1 MFSQLTESSLK
12 NKRLQLSLPHCHKLV
27 RWWWQQHEA
36 PCWALIGLL
45 SLLVSG
51 WRHRLRIVIS
61 LWLSPYRIC
70 QPSKIPLVVCV
81 NECACTCT
89 CTSAHCGCLW
99 LVCHWSKP
107 AGSHHYSSVLDLCP
121 HIKIPLIHPL
131 LSPGEIST
139 RSVLDREQQSS
150 YQLVVVVQDGGS
162 PSRSATGTAF
172 ITVLDDNDNDPAFT
186 HSQSSKNLIIQVMP
200 QEQKQAEIEKFLM

>member
-45 SLLVSG
+45 SLLVCG

-89 CTSAHCGCLW
+89 CTSAHCGVIDQSL
-99 LVCHWSKP
+99 LALIIIP
-107 AGSHHYSSVLDLCP
+107 AFWTCAPTLKSLSSTPFSPQVRSVQGLFWTESSSQVTSWWWWFKTEVLLP
-121 HIKIPLIHPL
+121 VVPQAPPSSLSWTTMIMTL
-131 LSPGEIST
+131 LSLTASLAKT
-139 RSVLDREQQSS
+139 SS
-150 YQLVVVVQDGGS
+150 Y
-162 PSRSATGTAF
+162 R
-172 ITVLDDNDNDPAFT
+172 
-186 HSQSSKNLIIQVMP
+186 
-200 QEQKQAEIEKFLM
+200 